1 MSSDT
6 YSRFCPAAR
15 KIERRSVSH
24 AQIQVAL
31 LGINAESRRSRNH
44 RHLAFAATSLSKQVE
59 VASTINFAFPSLI
72 PSTILLDERLQPA
85 NATRIAHVS
94 GDGGGMAWPREVT
107 ADGRSTTG
115 VADRSTKNTEHDF
128 RQGQRVNQCESV
140 PREGNVMLS
149 KYQGFV
155 DDQQGEH
162 NEMIKRHYEVLSH
175 SVGEFLVQRLICIT
189 YGRSS
194 PETVCLLLG
203 KHSSA
208 LETQTS
214 LWSKRDTSMSIFG
227 YPAHCDYG
235 RWRQQG
241 NLTSY

>member
-1 MSSDT
+1 
-6 YSRFCPAAR
+6 
-15 KIERRSVSH
+15 
-24 AQIQVAL
+24 
-31 LGINAESRRSRNH
+31 
-44 RHLAFAATSLSKQVE
+44 
-59 VASTINFAFPSLI
+59 
-72 PSTILLDERLQPA
+72 
-85 NATRIAHVS
+85 VS